1 MLNAAAAFI
10 VCLNLGANQNIIK
23 KSLKNFSGVERRMT
37 KIFSK
42 NNNDFYDDYA
52 HHPTEVEATLKA
64 AKNGWDR
71 RVIAVF
77 QPHLFTRTQEFFRE
91 FAQALQLADL
101 VIITDIYPARE
112 QPIPGVTAKLIV
124 DECQK
129 AMGEN
134 CIYLADLD
142 ELETIL
148 DPIVNPNDLILT
160 MGAGSIW
167 RYSESYTSHLASQTL
182 GVEA

>member
-1 MLNAAAAFI
+1 MALELGLSFETIQSGITSYQGVRRRFDIKGIHNDII
-10 VCLNLGANQNIIK
+10 V
-23 KSLKNFSGVERRMT
+23 V
-37 KIFSK
+37 
-42 NNNDFYDDYA
+42 DDYA

-71 RVIAVF
+71 RIIAVF

-91 FAQALQLADL
+91 FSQALQLADL

-129 AMGEN
+129 AMGGN

-142 ELETIL
+142 DLETIL
-148 DPIVNPNDLILT
+148 DPIVIPNDLILT